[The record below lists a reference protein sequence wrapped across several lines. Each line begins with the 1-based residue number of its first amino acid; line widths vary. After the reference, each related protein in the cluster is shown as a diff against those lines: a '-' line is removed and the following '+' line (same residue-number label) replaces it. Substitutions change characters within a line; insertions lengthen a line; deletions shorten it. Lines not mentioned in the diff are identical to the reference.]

1 MREERSCSVCGKMTS
16 KLLFKDKTLNIA
28 MCSTQCEHQF
38 FDTLSRADEDKVLRQ
53 LDHRIGEAKSHNRMC
68 WIIAGLGAL
77 VAVIGFFI
85 INVNVFLAGVLTT
98 TIVTFLTRHFEEKI
112 TKLTEKRKRIAI

>member
-1 MREERSCSVCGKMTS
+1 MKEERPCSVCGKMTS

-38 FDTLSRADEDKVLRQ
+38 LDTLSRDGEDKVLRH
-53 LDHRIGEAKSHNRMC
+53 LDHRIGEAKSHDRIC

-77 VAVIGFFI
+77 FAATGFFI
-85 INVNVFLAGVLTT
+85 RNVNVFLAGVLTT
-98 TIVTFLTRHFEEKI
+98 TLVTFLTRYFEDNI
-112 TKLTEKRKRIAI
+112 TKLTEMRKRIAI

>member
-1 MREERSCSVCGKMTS
+1 MKEERSCSVCGKMTS

-38 FDTLSRADEDKVLRQ
+38 LDTLSRSDEDKVLRH

-77 VAVIGFFI
+77 VAATGFFI
-85 INVNVFLAGVLTT
+85 TNVNVFLAGVLTT
-98 TIVTFLTRHFEEKI
+98 TLVTFLTRYFEDKI

>member
-1 MREERSCSVCGKMTS
+1 MKEERSCSVCGKTTS

-38 FDTLSRADEDKVLRQ
+38 LDTLSRDDEDKVLRH

-77 VAVIGFFI
+77 VAATGFFI
-85 INVNVFLAGVLTT
+85 TNVNVFLAGVLTT
-98 TIVTFLTRHFEEKI
+98 TIVTFLTRYFEDKI